1 MKRHLLPTEYRK
13 RIKLWK
19 DVEFDDGPKHQNSV
33 ETLCTI
39 VDSLLPP
46 VVLLYHRKE
55 LLQVP
60 STDPYFSMV
69 YSVIGNYSEPRWE
82 EDLCAQDL
90 QDLNEPD
97 PNHLKQSQRRRL
109 LFVLLDD
116 APKDF
121 NVGTVDE
128 FMDGDLPLS
137 AGEMLFLN
145 KEKVGLWRKYAVKPG
160 ESVEAGPYFPLKT
173 YFK

>member
-19 DVEFDDGPKHQNSV
+19 EIEFEDGPKHKDSM
-33 ETLCTI
+33 EALCEMI
-39 VDSLLPP
+39 DSLLPP
-46 VVLLYHRKE
+46 FVLLYHRKE

-69 YSVIGNYSEPRWE
+69 YSVIGKSNDPSWQ
-82 EDLCAQDL
+82 EDMCTDDM
-90 QDLNEPD
+90 QDLNEPY
-97 PNHLKQSQRRRL
+97 PESLKQSQRRRL

-121 NVGTVDE
+121 NVATMDE

>member
-1 MKRHLLPTEYRK
+1 MKRHLLPTEYKK

-19 DVEFDDGPKHQNSV
+19 EVEFDDGPKHMKSM
-33 ETLCTI
+33 ETLCEM
-39 VDSLLPP
+39 VDNLLPP
-46 VVLLYHRKE
+46 FVLLYHRKE

-60 STDPYFSMV
+60 STDPYFKMV
-69 YSVIGNYSEPRWE
+69 YSVLGSYTEPRWTE
-82 EDLCAQDL
+82 ALCTQDL
-90 QDLNEPD
+90 QDLNEPS
-97 PNHLKQSQRRRL
+97 PAYLKAAQRRRL

-121 NVGTVDE
+121 NEATADD
-128 FMDGDLPLS
+128 FMNGDLDLS
-137 AGEMLFLN
+137 AGELLFLN

-160 ESVEAGPYFPLKT
+160 DSVEGGPYFPLKT

>member
-1 MKRHLLPTEYRK
+1 MKRHLPPNEYK
-13 RIKLWK
+13 RRLKLWK
-19 DVEFDDGPKHQNSV
+19 EVDFDDGPKHQRSV
-33 ETLCTI
+33 EELCAI
-39 VDSLLPP
+39 IDSLLPP
-46 VVLLYHRKE
+46 FVLLYHRKE

-69 YSVIGNYSEPRWE
+69 YSVLGSYTEPRWE
-82 EDLCAQDL
+82 EDMCTDDMQN
-90 QDLNEPD
+90 LNEPCPD
-97 PNHLKQSQRRRL
+97 HLKQSQRRRL